1 MIGMRFTVNL
11 SHYQIFIVSKDYI
24 LISLYMLD
32 WIIAQISGRS
42 SIFSH
47 LEDALQKLSGETDD
61 AYFVLRTQHGMADD
75 DGR

>member
-1 MIGMRFTVNL
+1 MRFTVNL

-32 WIIAQISGRS
+32 WIIAQISGCVPF
-42 SIFSH
+42 IFPH